1 MDRPT
6 LLRREALPAGTIALA
21 RFLIGRIVVREMP
34 EGLASGRIVE
44 TESYLVGDAAS
55 HAYRGMTPR
64 NRSMF
69 LAPGHAYVY
78 LAYGT
83 SFMLNITSEAA
94 GIGEAVL
101 IRALQPLAGIALME
115 RHRGTTALRDLARGP
130 GRLAQALAIDRAL
143 DGHDMCQPGALWLGE
158 DGEEPGEIG
167 VSTRIG
173 ITKDADRPL
182 RFYLRGS
189 RFVSGARALNL

>member
-1 MDRPT
+1 MHRPS
-6 LLRREALPAGTIALA
+6 LLPREALPSDTVTLA
-21 RFLIGRIVVREMP
+21 RYLIGRLVVREI
-34 EGLASGRIVE
+34 EGGQISGRIVE
-44 TESYLVGDAAS
+44 TEAYLTGDAAS

-64 NRSMF
+64 NRTMF
-69 LAPGHAYVY
+69 LDRGYAYVY

-83 SFMLNITSEAA
+83 SFMLNVSSETVGVGEAA
-94 GIGEAVL
+94 L
-101 IRALQPLAGIALME
+101 IRALEPVDGIAAME

-143 DGHDMCQPGALWLGE
+143 DGVDLCAPGPLWLAE
-158 DGEEPGEIG
+158 DGQEPGEIG

-182 RFYLRGS
+182 RFFLRDS
-189 RFVSGARALNL
+189 RFVSGPRSLNV